1 MAGPK
6 IWLVIYRFDQEI
18 EGKTGAAKGPF
29 SVDIPGESCAVEV
42 QNTIRKQLKI
52 KDKKLVLK
60 LRNHRKSLIP
70 INSHIVQNTKF
81 QPYTLEVVKRFQNV
95 KPQAR
100 SAPISG
106 YTEMIKQRLENLLR
120 RIEKLE
126 DIVPEMKQ
134 NREKKMQKEME
145 GIDENLKFIRQRIEE
160 SESHKWQGMFTKHPL
175 W

>member
-1 MAGPK
+1 M
-6 IWLVIYRFDQEI
+6 
-18 EGKTGAAKGPF
+18 
-29 SVDIPGESCAVEV
+29 
-42 QNTIRKQLKI
+42 
-52 KDKKLVLK
+52 
-60 LRNHRKSLIP
+60 
-70 INSHIVQNTKF
+70 
-81 QPYTLEVVKRFQNV
+81 